1 MFHCLIIKVV
11 CLSSLFDSL
20 FTLSYLSDLV
30 KHFFQKFLRFSKSCL
45 KLFVSVVLFKRLGYF
60 IISSVIYQQLIRI
73 FWKLFYFSAF
83 QKQFLATACLF
94 YLIFSC
100 LSRTFLSFFITFF
113 DEVFVFVDDLSTLSQ
128 VESFV
133 NHFFD
138 FFIFL
143 KNQKRR
149 RRDLNPRA
157 ALTTY
162 TLSRGTS
169 SASWVLL
176 QSPNYLTN
184 VKLWSCA
191 SFIAHLLLYLKD
203 YFLSTSFLSFF
214 IFYEP
219 FMIMS

>member
-1 MFHCLIIKVV
+1 MFHCLVIKVV
-11 CLSSLFDSL
+11 SLSSLCDSL
-20 FTLSYLSDLV
+20 FILPHLFLFV
-30 KHFFQKFLRFSKSCL
+30 KNFFKFFSK
-45 KLFVSVVLFKRLGYF
+45 LF
-60 IISSVIYQQLIRI
+60 
-73 FWKLFYFSAF
+73 WW
-83 QKQFLATACLF
+83 
-94 YLIFSC
+94 
-100 LSRTFLSFFITFF
+100 SFF
-113 DEVFVFVDDLSTLSQ
+113 VFIDDLSTLPQ

-138 FFIFL
+138 FFKFKIL

-191 SFIAHLLLYLKD
+191 SFVAHLLLYLKD
-203 YFLSTSFLSFF
+203 HFLSTSFLSFF
-214 IFYEP
+214 IYFHSP
-219 FMIMS
+219 G

>member
-1 MFHCLIIKVV
+1 MFHCLVIKVIS
-11 CLSSLFDSL
+11 LSSLCDSL
-20 FTLSYLSDLV
+20 FILPHLFLFV
-30 KHFFQKFLRFSKSCL
+30 KNFFKFFQN
-45 KLFVSVVLFKRLGYF
+45 
-60 IISSVIYQQLIRI
+60 
-73 FWKLFYFSAF
+73 
-83 QKQFLATACLF
+83 
-94 YLIFSC
+94 
-100 LSRTFLSFFITFF
+100 FF
-113 DEVFVFVDDLSTLSQ
+113 DEVFVFIDDLSTLPQ

-133 NHFFD
+133 NHFFW
-138 FFIFL
+138 FFKFKIL

-191 SFIAHLLLYLKD
+191 SFVAHLLLYLKD
-203 YFLSTSFLSFF
+203 HFLSTSFLSFLFF
-214 IFYEP
+214 I
-219 FMIMS
+219 MNHLW